1 MHALIAVSHTAV
13 SLWALSFGVMS
24 DVESQLLAEVADCQS
39 IDDSLE
45 YAASHDLQHNQLV
58 GVIKSLLAAGL
69 LEGEVRT
76 DVCFTT

>member
-1 MHALIAVSHTAV
+1 MHALIAVCH
-13 SLWALSFGVMS
+13 SLWALSFGAMS
-24 DVESQLLAEVADCQS
+24 GVESQLLAELANCQS

-69 LEGEVRT
+69 VEGEVRA
-76 DVCFTT
+76 DVCFTA